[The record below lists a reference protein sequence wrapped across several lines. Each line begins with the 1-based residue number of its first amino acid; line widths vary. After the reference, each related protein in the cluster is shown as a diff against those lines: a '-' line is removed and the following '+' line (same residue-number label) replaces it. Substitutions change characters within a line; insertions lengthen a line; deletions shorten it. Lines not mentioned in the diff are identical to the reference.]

1 MFIGEFM
8 CWVVYAA
15 VQSFIPQRRTSCDDE
30 ATQPLLNESAGQSA
44 SSSSYD
50 SDGDDASDVGSVTA
64 IKEPVLA
71 VEDHELEPSRH
82 ATSKPVMSGWAML
95 WMWIPS
101 MLRYHSDNVHECW
114 SDGCGSLDLP
124 NVARQR
130 VSNFMMLRTL

>member
-30 ATQPLLNESAGQSA
+30 ATQPLLHESAGQSA

-50 SDGDDASDVGSVTA
+50 SDADDASDVGSVTA

-95 WMWIPS
+95 WMWIPACCDITATTS
-101 MLRYHSDNVHECW
+101 MNVGLMVVAPSIYQMLR
-114 SDGCGSLDLP
+114 GS
-124 NVARQR
+124 V
-130 VSNFMMLRTL
+130 